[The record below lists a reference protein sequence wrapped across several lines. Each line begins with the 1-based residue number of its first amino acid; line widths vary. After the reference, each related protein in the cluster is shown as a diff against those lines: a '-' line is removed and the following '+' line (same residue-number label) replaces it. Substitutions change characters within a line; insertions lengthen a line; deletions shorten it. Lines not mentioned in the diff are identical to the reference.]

1 MIKAGRIHNKE
12 KTTSSFNDVGKTEQ
26 LHAKKK
32 SNYLKFEK
40 KIKLDYSLTPYIK
53 ISSKWIEDLSVKPTT
68 IKILEE
74 NIGSTFFDNGN
85 FFLICLLRKG
95 KQNQKQRNGQNN
107 DSKDDQKP

>member
-1 MIKAGRIHNKE
+1 MML
-12 KTTSSFNDVGKTEQ
+12 GKLNNYMQ
-26 LHAKKK
+26 KKK